1 MPANRIPLSNLKQ
14 YIERDKD
21 YIEVQKELENL
32 LCVYQNNDNPKL
44 FEYVPVKIVA
54 CFQEFFRDKY
64 KVLINDPS
72 NRDKLKEVKA
82 FANVKIDLDVIG
94 AFQESEVSMG
104 DYLSYIIPCSKI
116 EDIDNALTPLLGFK
130 FLDKLREK
138 YDAND
143 MLNTIS
149 RIFKLRHMYCHEVPY
164 AEELNHETI
173 ILMINR
179 AHDFLSM
186 AGMTILGNNDACL
199 TNGDMIEMANTSF
212 EIAETKLDDLIN
224 KIKHL
229 TPEEGNI
236 VSLNLDYI
244 ESWKKYRDDK
254 AKAAASIVEG
264 GSMYPLLYLSS
275 KESTTKALI
284 SELKEEYKYE
294 LRR

>member
-1 MPANRIPLSNLKQ
+1 MPANRIPLSDLKQ
-14 YIERDKD
+14 YLDCDKD
-21 YIEVQKELENL
+21 YIEVQKELKNL
-32 LCVYQNNDNPKL
+32 LCVYQNNDKPKL

-64 KVLINDPS
+64 KGLINDPS

-104 DYLSYIIPCSKI
+104 DYLSYIIPCSRI

-130 FLDKLREK
+130 FLDKLRER
-138 YDAND
+138 YEAND

-149 RIFKLRHMYCHEVPY
+149 KIFKLRHMYCHEVPY
-164 AEELNHETI
+164 AEELDSEKIT
-173 ILMINR
+173 LMINS
-179 AHDFLSM
+179 ALDFLSL
-186 AGMTILGNNDACL
+186 ASMTILDDNDVCL
-199 TNGDMIEMANTSF
+199 TNGEMIKEVNSSF
-212 EIAETKLDDLIN
+212 ENAEAELDNLIN

-236 VSLNLDYI
+236 VSVNLDYI
-244 ESWKKYRDDK
+244 ESWKKFREDK
-254 AKAAASIVEG
+254 AKSEASIVEG

-275 KESTTKALI
+275 MENTTKALI
-284 SELKEEYKYE
+284 RELKEKYKYE
-294 LRR
+294 LRK

>member
-1 MPANRIPLSNLKQ
+1 MPANRIPLSDLKQ
-14 YIERDKD
+14 YLERDKD

-32 LCVYQNNDNPKL
+32 LYVYQDNDKPKL

-64 KVLINDPS
+64 KGLINDPS
-72 NRDKLKEVKA
+72 NRDKLKDVKA

-130 FLDKLREK
+130 FLEKLRET
-138 YDAND
+138 YDAKD
-143 MLNTIS
+143 LLNTIS
-149 RIFKLRHMYCHEVPY
+149 KIFKLRHMYCHEVPY
-164 AEELNHETI
+164 VEELDSEKIT
-173 ILMINR
+173 LMINS
-179 AHDFLSM
+179 ALDFLSM
-186 AGMTILGNNDACL
+186 AGMTILSENNACM
-199 TNGDMIEMANTSF
+199 TNGDMIEMAKASF
-212 EIAETKLDDLIN
+212 ETVETELDDLIN
-224 KIKHL
+224 KIKHV

-236 VSLNLDYI
+236 LSVNLDYM
-244 ESWKKYRDDK
+244 ESWKKFRDDK
-254 AKAAASIVEG
+254 AKAEASIVEG

-284 SELKEEYKYE
+284 KELKEDYKYE
-294 LRR
+294 LRK